1 MATCFC
7 IHTCTRLS
15 SSSSPSFCRKRIRL
29 RYVYHRII
37 FIIIYTF
44 PFFVQLSSS
53 TLTTVWFHGSTFYY
67 SCSTFRHSSFI
78 PVIHHGSV
86 ANAGGGRNMRIGCI
100 STIDINV
107 IPYHSN
113 RALLHSRLTSLRQ
126 IFQIIRR

>member
-1 MATCFC
+1 MFL
-7 IHTCTRLS
+7 HTYVYQALLLLLSLLLQEEDTFKIRLS
-15 SSSSPSFCRKRIRL
+15 S
-29 RYVYHRII
+29 YH
-37 FIIIYTF
+37 FYYYYTF

-53 TLTTVWFHGSTFYY
+53 TLTTVWFHSSTFYY

-86 ANAGGGRNMRIGCI
+86 ANAGEGRNMRIGCI

>member
-1 MATCFC
+1 MFL
-7 IHTCTRLS
+7 HTYVYQALLLLLSLLLQKEDTFKIRLS
-15 SSSSPSFCRKRIRL
+15 S
-29 RYVYHRII
+29 YH
-37 FIIIYTF
+37 FYYYYTF

-113 RALLHSRLTSLRQ
+113 RALLHSPLTSLRQ